1 MIHENII
8 LIWIHKIAYLLTV
21 ICVLLTS
28 NIVNADTSTKGK
40 ENNARS
46 GSNGGGG
53 LKQALTGG
61 GSESG
66 SPQGPVFIKSDSL
79 MLDSKDRLFTYKGNV
94 RVVRD
99 DLEITTDIMIG
110 RYGENQELESI
121 LCQNN
126 VVITRGEVMRATS
139 NRAFYNIKNAKIELT
154 DEPELTRDGNLL
166 AADKI
171 TIFVDEDRSEAEGN
185 VRVKVIKA
193 EDDGSGGGK
202 MKSILNKKSDE
213 NAQE

>member
-1 MIHENII
+1 MITIKVPE
-8 LIWIHKIAYLLTV
+8 
-21 ICVLLTS
+21 VLLGSLFSLIIVFSVNSSMAFAQTGDVSSKVEKS
-28 NIVNADTSTKGK
+28 ND
-40 ENNARS
+40 S
-46 GSNGGGG
+46 GSGLKKALGGGG
-53 LKQALTGG
+53 DSK
-61 GSESG
+61 
-66 SPQGPVFIKSDSL
+66 GPVFIKSDSL

-121 LCQNN
+121 LCQSN
-126 VVITRGEVMRATS
+126 VVITRGESMRATS
-139 NRAFYNIKNAKIELT
+139 NRAFYNLKSAKIELT
-154 DEPELTRDGNLL
+154 DEPELARDGNLL

-193 EDDGSGGGK
+193 DETGSGGERMRG
-202 MKSILNKKSDE
+202 IVKKQPVTESE
-213 NAQE
+213 

>member
-1 MIHENII
+1 MITIKVPE
-8 LIWIHKIAYLLTV
+8 
-21 ICVLLTS
+21 VLLGSLFSLIIVFSVNSSMAFAQTGDVSSKVEKS
-28 NIVNADTSTKGK
+28 ND
-40 ENNARS
+40 S
-46 GSNGGGG
+46 GSGLKKALGGGG
-53 LKQALTGG
+53 DSK
-61 GSESG
+61 
-66 SPQGPVFIKSDSL
+66 GPVFIKSDSL

-121 LCQNN
+121 LCQSN
-126 VVITRGEVMRATS
+126 VVITRGESMRATS
-139 NRAFYNIKNAKIELT
+139 NRAFYNLKSAKIA
-154 DEPELTRDGNLL
+154 RDGNLL

-193 EDDGSGGGK
+193 DETGSGGERMRG
-202 MKSILNKKSDE
+202 IVKKQPVTESE
-213 NAQE
+213 